1 MQEEQVPAG
10 CAGAPGVKVN
20 LKPGPSQLR
29 KQKQRPAQA
38 DEYSS
43 AQKSNPSAPA
53 STQKPAS
60 SWDHQARGPNL
71 KGRLGWGSPGASFLS
86 FPAPRGPGC
95 TLRPSPKPPPPILSS
110 KEVQTPLQL
119 RPPPGC
125 CQGTTEKG
133 LRARCSQS
141 GLGIPASFELPEL
154 KPASC

>member
-71 KGRLGWGSPGASFLS
+71 KGLLGWGSPEASFLS
-86 FPAPRGPGC
+86 FPSSSGSWLHSEAIAKATPTHFIFLRGSDPDPAQATPWMLPGDY
-95 TLRPSPKPPPPILSS
+95 RERVKG
-110 KEVQTPLQL
+110 PL
-119 RPPPGC
+119 
-125 CQGTTEKG
+125 
-133 LRARCSQS
+133 
-141 GLGIPASFELPEL
+141 LPERAGHPSFL
-154 KPASC
+154 